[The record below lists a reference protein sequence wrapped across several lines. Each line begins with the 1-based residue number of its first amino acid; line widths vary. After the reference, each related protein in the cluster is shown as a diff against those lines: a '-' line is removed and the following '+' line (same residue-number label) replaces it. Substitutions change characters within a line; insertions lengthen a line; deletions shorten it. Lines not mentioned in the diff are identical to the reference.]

1 MIPIPP
7 SPWTL
12 PPRMSPRPMDLITAA
27 SPTEPTKNFR
37 VDLSNPTG
45 GAVLGS
51 RTTATITIAD
61 NDPGAGFELGSYS
74 VRENAGIIAVT
85 VLRGNDV
92 AFGSITLDYA
102 TSNLTATAGQDY
114 QAVSGTLAF
123 EQNETVKTIP
133 IPILWNGSVSNN
145 TSFTVTL
152 SNLSGGAT
160 LGRAST
166 TVNILDARGLT
177 SRTVAPEFDTALTIR
192 REEGVNLLTWA
203 GGGQLQRADRPTGP
217 WQMLMNATSPYAVQ
231 SALPTTFYR
240 VTRPRPVN
248 LYVPSSY
255 DGQTPLPLVIL
266 LHGYG
271 FNGVAQEN
279 YMQFRPLAEAR
290 GFLYCYPESTPDST
304 GTEFWNATDSCCDF
318 FNTGT
323 DDAGYLRALIDEIG
337 RQFAMDRKR
346 IHLIGWSNGGF
357 MAYRMACQSADI
369 IAGIASL
376 AGMTFLDP
384 GRCAPSEPVNILHI
398 HGTTDANVPYAGGAL
413 TTTGQAAQAP
423 ANMPAYPSALQTVQ
437 YWAGY
442 NGARDP
448 VTDPGPSMDLTA
460 DVPGLDTVI
469 TRYANSPPSGAV
481 ELWTINGGSHGPAL
495 SSEFA
500 PRVVDWLLAHPK
512 R

>member
-1 MIPIPP
+1 LRGTDDTNSTVTVDVATADVTATNGLDYSGITN
-7 SPWTL
+7 TL
-12 PPRMSPRPMDLITAA
+12 SFAPGERLKLITV
-27 SPTEPTKNFR
+27 PILNDGIKEPTKNFR

-279 YMQFRPLAEAR
+279 YMQF
-290 GFLYCYPESTPDST
+290 
-304 GTEFWNATDSCCDF
+304 
-318 FNTGT
+318 
-323 DDAGYLRALIDEIG
+323 
-337 RQFAMDRKR
+337 
-346 IHLIGWSNGGF
+346 
-357 MAYRMACQSADI
+357 
-369 IAGIASL
+369 
-376 AGMTFLDP
+376 
-384 GRCAPSEPVNILHI
+384 
-398 HGTTDANVPYAGGAL
+398 
-413 TTTGQAAQAP
+413 
-423 ANMPAYPSALQTVQ
+423 
-437 YWAGY
+437 
-442 NGARDP
+442 
-448 VTDPGPSMDLTA
+448 
-460 DVPGLDTVI
+460 
-469 TRYANSPPSGAV
+469 
-481 ELWTINGGSHGPAL
+481 
-495 SSEFA
+495 
-500 PRVVDWLLAHPK
+500 
-512 R
+512 